1 MPPADRQRA
10 VPSAPMVVSVPRSDP
25 ESSPIG
31 SFRVVRRGFDPD
43 EVRSRLQQLVDE
55 IDQSRE
61 RERALERDFANA
73 SRPNVAVDQLDRE
86 VLVRLVGEEA
96 ERLLGDARDE
106 AARVR
111 ARAEDEAVQLVAA
124 AYDEATRVRE
134 SVQEEVTY
142 LQRVTAEQV
151 ETELASARGRG
162 LEMVTEAREYREKV
176 LTDLAQRRDLARE
189 QIRALIDGRD
199 HLLRAFE
206 VARLAAVDIIVELE
220 QAAPSDDPS
229 APEQFI
235 SRQSA
240 ESAIY
245 DADDDITPVNG
256 IEMPAVASGGTVA
269 PEYAAPVHDDFE
281 HPGAEAGPVDATIRT
296 ATPTDG
302 DTKPTPSTG
311 VVPDRFVARRTVLV
325 PLIESLVKQF
335 KRAVVDEQNDVLTA
349 IRRTER
355 VSGIAELL
363 PDEDSH
369 VARYRSCSLVE
380 AADAFAAGAS
390 SMDGGAAPDPHGPGT
405 AVLDRFAEELVLPM
419 RERLERVIE
428 SSQGNRFELSAFV
441 RSAYR
446 EWKQRFD
453 GLAEELLLH
462 AYGLGAYSVLP
473 VGSLVVWQPDPTAP
487 GCPEVSANAGVVIRV
502 PDTFPS
508 GHVHPP
514 ASASCRCMIQRL
526 PE

>member
-1 MPPADRQRA
+1 
-10 VPSAPMVVSVPRSDP
+10 
-25 ESSPIG
+25 
-31 SFRVVRRGFDPD
+31 
-43 EVRSRLQQLVDE
+43 
-55 IDQSRE
+55 
-61 RERALERDFANA
+61 
-73 SRPNVAVDQLDRE
+73 
-86 VLVRLVGEEA
+86 
-96 ERLLGDARDE
+96 
-106 AARVR
+106 
-111 ARAEDEAVQLVAA
+111 
-124 AYDEATRVRE
+124 
-134 SVQEEVTY
+134 
-142 LQRVTAEQV
+142 
-151 ETELASARGRG
+151 
-162 LEMVTEAREYREKV
+162 
-176 LTDLAQRRDLARE
+176 
-189 QIRALIDGRD
+189 
-199 HLLRAFE
+199 
-206 VARLAAVDIIVELE
+206 
-220 QAAPSDDPS
+220 
-229 APEQFI
+229 
-235 SRQSA
+235 
-240 ESAIY
+240 
-245 DADDDITPVNG
+245 
-256 IEMPAVASGGTVA
+256 MPAVASGGTAA
-269 PEYAAPVHDDFE
+269 PEYAAPVHDDSE
-281 HPGAEAGPVDATIRT
+281 HLGGGAGPVGATVST

-302 DTKPTPSTG
+302 DTPPTPSTG
-311 VVPDRFVARRTVLV
+311 VVPDRFAARRTVLA

-335 KRAVVDEQNDVLTA
+335 KRVVVDEQNDVLTA

-369 VARYRSCSLVE
+369 VARYRSCSLAE

-390 SMDGGAAPDPHGPGT
+390 SMDGGAAPDLHGPGT

-462 AYGLGAYSVLP
+462 AYGLGAHSVLP

>member
-1 MPPADRQRA
+1 MA
-10 VPSAPMVVSVPRSDP
+10 VSFPRPDP

-43 EVRSRLQQLVDE
+43 EVRSRLQQLLDE

-61 RERALERDFANA
+61 RERALEREFANA

-86 VLVRLVGEEA
+86 VLVRLVGEET
-96 ERLLGDARDE
+96 ERLLGEARDE
-106 AARVR
+106 AGRIR

-124 AYDEATRVRE
+124 AYDEAARVRE

-176 LTDLAQRRDLARE
+176 LSDLAQRRDLARE

-256 IEMPAVASGGTVA
+256 IEMPAVVSGGTVP
-269 PEYAAPVHDDFE
+269 PEYAAPLHEDSDD
-281 HPGAEAGPVDATIRT
+281 AEADTIGATIDTT
-296 ATPTDG
+296 APTAG
-302 DTKPTPSTG
+302 DTPSTPLTG
-311 VVPDRFVARRTVLV
+311 AVPDRFAARRTVLA
-325 PLIESLVKQF
+325 PLNEALVKQF
-335 KRAVVDEQNDVLTA
+335 KRVVVDEQNDVLTA

-355 VSGIAELL
+355 VHGIAELL

-369 VARYRSCSLVE
+369 VARYRSCSLAEV
-380 AADAFAAGAS
+380 ADAFAAGAAS
-390 SMDGGAAPDPHGPGT
+390 IDGGAAPDVHGPSA

-428 SSQGNRFELSAFV
+428 SSEGNRFELSAFV

-462 AYGLGAYSVLP
+462 AHGLGAYSVLP

-487 GCPEVSANAGVVIRV
+487 TCPEVSANAGVVTRV

>member
-1 MPPADRQRA
+1 MA
-10 VPSAPMVVSVPRSDP
+10 VSFPRPDP

-43 EVRSRLQQLVDE
+43 EVRSRLQQLLDE

-61 RERALERDFANA
+61 RERALEREFANA
-73 SRPNVAVDQLDRE
+73 SRPSVAVDQLDRE
-86 VLVRLVGEEA
+86 VLVRLVGEET

-106 AARVR
+106 AGRIR

-124 AYDEATRVRE
+124 AYDEAARVRE

-176 LTDLAQRRDLARE
+176 LSDLAQRRDLARE

-256 IEMPAVASGGTVA
+256 IEMPNAARGDTAA
-269 PEYAAPVHDDFE
+269 PEYAAPVHEGSEQPDA
-281 HPGAEAGPVDATIRT
+281 GAGPVGTTVGA
-296 ATPTDG
+296 ATPSAG
-302 DTKPTPSTG
+302 DTPSTPLTG
-311 VVPDRFVARRTVLV
+311 MAPDRFVARRTALA
-325 PLIESLVKQF
+325 PLTEALVKQF
-335 KRAVVDEQNDVLTA
+335 KRVVVDEQNDVLTA

-355 VSGIAELL
+355 VNGIAEVL

-369 VARYRSCSLVE
+369 VARYRSCSLAEV
-380 AADAFAAGAS
+380 ADAFAAGAA
-390 SMDGGAAPDPHGPGT
+390 SMDGGTVPDPHGPSA

-428 SSQGNRFELSAFV
+428 SSEGNRFELSAFV

-462 AYGLGAYSVLP
+462 AHGLGAYSVLP

-487 GCPEVSANAGVVIRV
+487 TCPEVSANAGVVTRV